1 MKVTFSRQPFLF
13 SMVVVYRTKNDISTI
28 SVKALLFDEKEM
40 SIQYDN
46 RENLGSRSDKN
57 REREGRVEVSF
68 PVTNASLKFSYK
80 IFVVCMVDM
89 FKVRFHINLLHGMIN
104 NFKSCTQ
111 VNYCPLWMRSLTF
124 KTSAFVCQ
132 RKPLKSKG
140 KNCVSFEHSSLF
152 SDERESH
159 FREERAVFV
168 RDVPRETP
176 GIKVKLRDYF
186 SSFGEVEC
194 VWRIRQ
200 DMMLV
205 SFVSVESVCR
215 VLKEKHF
222 FQGQWITTLPNV
234 KKGCWKGK
242 SCKIKVDNVPQC
254 MSKEEL
260 VKYFSKFGNV
270 TDIDFIILDPDTLK
284 RKDFCFVEFSNMS
297 EATGAA
303 LVEQH
308 KVGHSWLRV
317 SLSSSKLSAVKNPNE
332 IIVRSLPHGVTVDSL
347 KEYFQQFGDLEQVD
361 LICQALAR
369 PHTSYAFVKFQSP
382 CVVEKVTDNLV
393 HIICGKRTVV
403 QKSALLYPI
412 KNGES
417 KIFVEG
423 FQPQTNPERVRAYFE
438 QFGKVKHI
446 IETAI
451 CPTGKTFVT
460 FKSKASLQHVL
471 RQKEHVLD
479 GSNLRV
485 RAVSWR
491 KLDLMTA
498 MINTSRPS

>member
-1 MKVTFSRQPFLF
+1 MIMGKAWALGQ
-13 SMVVVYRTKNDISTI
+13 TKIERGEDRSEFP
-28 SVKALLFDEKEM
+28 SHERLVE
-40 SIQYDN
+40 N
-46 RENLGSRSDKN
+46 RLWD
-57 REREGRVEVSF
+57 
-68 PVTNASLKFSYK
+68 LSYK
-80 IFVVCMVDM
+80 ILLIDM
-89 FKVRFHINLLHGMIN
+89 FKVRFRVYLLHGMIKN
-104 NFKSCTQ
+104 YKSCTQ
-111 VNYCPLWMRSLTF
+111 VNYRPLWMRNLTF
-124 KTSAFVCQ
+124 KTSVFVCQ
-132 RKPLKSKG
+132 RKRPFKQTRRF
-140 KNCVSFEHSSLF
+140 KNCVWLADSSLF

-168 RDVPRETP
+168 RDIPRDIPE
-176 GIKVKLRDYF
+176 IKVKLRDYF
-186 SSFGEVEC
+186 SSFGEVED

-205 SFVSVESVCR
+205 SFVNVESASR

-297 EATGAA
+297 EASRAA

-308 KVGHSWLRV
+308 KIGHSWLKV

-332 IIVRSLPHGVTVDSL
+332 IIVRSLPHGVTVDNL

-369 PHTSYAFVKFQSP
+369 PHTTYAFVKFHSP
-382 CVVEKVTDNLV
+382 CAVEKVTDNLV
-393 HIICGKRTVV
+393 HIIYGKRTVV
-403 QKSALLYPI
+403 QKSALSYPI
-412 KNGES
+412 KDGES

-423 FQPQTNPERVRAYFE
+423 FQPQTDPERVRAYFE

-446 IETAI
+446 LETAI
-451 CPTGKTFVT
+451 CPTGKTFIT
-460 FKSKASLQHVL
+460 FKSKASIQHVL

-491 KLDLMTA
+491 KLDLLTA
-498 MINTSRPS
+498 MINRSQ